1 MSVKYTAVQMAN
13 PRDIDAEKKWYARA
27 KSVSQDTIST
37 IATAISEDCTP
48 NEEDCLIVV
57 DGIMKQI
64 IAGLKAGK
72 IVVIDRLGTFR
83 LTIRNH
89 GGSCPTVAEYL
100 KDPSKFN
107 AQSAIAGV
115 NVIFSPAKE
124 LKKAI
129 KSAAA
134 EKYIPEEENKKHL
147 RCKNRRCQT
156 VTHPHRFAVL
166 ARRKGRHE
174 PSLSSFLSIS
184 FFDFTASKLSPFPVQ
199 SRASIRYQYTGKNN
213 LHTSLASILIC
224 CET

>member
-64 IAGLKAGK
+64 IAGLKSGK

-115 NVIFSPAKE
+115 NVIFTPAKE

-129 KSAAA
+129 KSAALPQPAA
-134 EKYIPEEENKKHL
+134 EKGNGRQQEKHCADPYHGRPL
-147 RCKNRRCQT
+147 
-156 VTHPHRFAVL
+156 AVGIGMI
-166 ARRKGRHE
+166 A
-174 PSLSSFLSIS
+174 
-184 FFDFTASKLSPFPVQ
+184 A
-199 SRASIRYQYTGKNN
+199 
-213 LHTSLASILIC
+213 
-224 CET
+224 

>member
-64 IAGLKAGK
+64 IAGLKSGK

-100 KDPSKFN
+100 KGPSKFN

-115 NVIFSPAKE
+115 NVIFTPAKE

-134 EKYIPEEENKKHL
+134 EKYIPEEENK
-147 RCKNRRCQT
+147 
-156 VTHPHRFAVL
+156 
-166 ARRKGRHE
+166 
-174 PSLSSFLSIS
+174 SIS
-184 FFDFTASKLSPFPVQ
+184 DARIADVKP
-199 SRASIRYQYTGKNN
+199 
-213 LHTSLASILIC
+213 
-224 CET
+224 

>member
-115 NVIFSPAKE
+115 NVIFTPAKE

-134 EKYIPEEENKKHL
+134 EKYIPEEENK
-147 RCKNRRCQT
+147 
-156 VTHPHRFAVL
+156 
-166 ARRKGRHE
+166 
-174 PSLSSFLSIS
+174 SIS
-184 FFDFTASKLSPFPVQ
+184 DARIADVKP
-199 SRASIRYQYTGKNN
+199 
-213 LHTSLASILIC
+213 
-224 CET
+224 

>member
-37 IATAISEDCTP
+37 QHPTPPIATAISEDCTP

-64 IAGLKAGK
+64 IAGLKSGK

-115 NVIFSPAKE
+115 NVIFTPAKE

-134 EKYIPEEENKKHL
+134 EKYIPEEENK
-147 RCKNRRCQT
+147 
-156 VTHPHRFAVL
+156 
-166 ARRKGRHE
+166 
-174 PSLSSFLSIS
+174 SIS
-184 FFDFTASKLSPFPVQ
+184 DARIADVKP
-199 SRASIRYQYTGKNN
+199 
-213 LHTSLASILIC
+213 
-224 CET
+224 